1 VKFVRKWREARRER
15 KLRRLAELDPA
26 ERQRLL
32 DEQSPMKAKWG
43 YYPKC
48 V

>member
-1 VKFVRKWREARRER
+1 MKSLRRWREARKQR

-32 DEQSPMKAKWG
+32 DEQSPIKAKWG
-43 YYPKC
+43 FYPK
-48 V
+48 